1 MIAQKSRVFRHED
14 TRASAMN
21 IITYILDQHRTTVL
35 DIQRQMVDEGKDLDQ
50 TDAGQELEK
59 ELLKQRE
66 LLEQRIQ
73 EAQEEMREAIADGN
87 EKANEEATEQQDH
100 F

>member
-1 MIAQKSRVFRHED
+1 
-14 TRASAMN
+14 MN